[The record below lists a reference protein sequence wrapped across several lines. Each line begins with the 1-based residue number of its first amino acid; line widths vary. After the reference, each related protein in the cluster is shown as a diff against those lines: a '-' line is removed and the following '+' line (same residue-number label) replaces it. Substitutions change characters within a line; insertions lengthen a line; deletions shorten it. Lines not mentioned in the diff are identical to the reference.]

1 MATYKTPGVYVEEL
15 SVLPPSVAGVG
26 TAVPAFIGYT
36 EKAPTDSAVNIK
48 RIKSFLEFEQK
59 FGGAPTSTF
68 AVTKASDVISVT
80 SSPELTYQMYYALK
94 LYFANGGGPC
104 YVVSAGLYNATP
116 AIVKADLEAG
126 LDALRTEDEPT
137 LIILTD
143 AVSLSTPADYYDL
156 CQGALLQCS
165 ELKDRFCIFDV
176 NDPEA
181 FRAGIGNNHLKY
193 GAAYYPY
200 LQTSLNFVYAEGDVT
215 LTGDLSGTLDALD
228 HATADYNDVK
238 SAIDGVRVI
247 MPPSSAMAGI
257 YASVDRDSGVW
268 KAPANY
274 GLASVTAPVVK
285 ITQADQESL
294 NIDATAGKSINAIR
308 TFYGKGVLV
317 WGGRTLAG
325 NDNEWRYISVRR
337 LFNYIEESV
346 QKATAFIVFEPNSP
360 MSWLKVKTMIS
371 VFLEGLWKQGALAG
385 TSPEQAFF
393 VNVGLDKTMT
403 EEEVLA
409 GIMNIEIGIA
419 AVRPAEF
426 VILKFSHKLQNS

>member
-143 AVSLSTPADYYDL
+143 AVS
-156 CQGALLQCS
+156 
-165 ELKDRFCIFDV
+165 
-176 NDPEA
+176 
-181 FRAGIGNNHLKY
+181 
-193 GAAYYPY
+193 
-200 LQTSLNFVYAEGDVT
+200 
-215 LTGDLSGTLDALD
+215 
-228 HATADYNDVK
+228 
-238 SAIDGVRVI
+238 
-247 MPPSSAMAGI
+247 
-257 YASVDRDSGVW
+257 
-268 KAPANY
+268 
-274 GLASVTAPVVK
+274 
-285 ITQADQESL
+285 
-294 NIDATAGKSINAIR
+294 
-308 TFYGKGVLV
+308 
-317 WGGRTLAG
+317 
-325 NDNEWRYISVRR
+325 
-337 LFNYIEESV
+337 
-346 QKATAFIVFEPNSP
+346 
-360 MSWLKVKTMIS
+360 
-371 VFLEGLWKQGALAG
+371 
-385 TSPEQAFF
+385 
-393 VNVGLDKTMT
+393 
-403 EEEVLA
+403 
-409 GIMNIEIGIA
+409 
-419 AVRPAEF
+419 
-426 VILKFSHKLQNS
+426 